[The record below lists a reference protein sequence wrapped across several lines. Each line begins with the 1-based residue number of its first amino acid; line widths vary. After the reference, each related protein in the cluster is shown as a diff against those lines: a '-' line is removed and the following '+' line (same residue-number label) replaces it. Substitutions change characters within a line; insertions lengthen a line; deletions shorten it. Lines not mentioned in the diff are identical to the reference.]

1 MPSADAVRCST
12 SCKHAQADVPG
23 GQIPPTRVDSNVDN
37 VEDGIQPVQP
47 SGPTVKAGSQRE
59 WDATAHVVHS
69 DTAKG
74 PVVKLLAQNSELQ
87 AVIRQSFHILI
98 KSMLF
103 EDAYPPYKSCTAFA
117 RVALLA
123 AARKQGP
130 SAAGIKERL
139 KAANDGNFAAHLADL
154 VSLILAP
161 RLCNLDVF
169 QPLARMNLLRTHIKE
184 IVSQKVLASYGLT
197 NLSEKA
203 RAAAIAELLADDRYI
218 FVQVTLDAFHCRCSC

>member
-23 GQIPPTRVDSNVDN
+23 RQAPPIQVDSNVDDL
-37 VEDGIQPVQP
+37 EDGIQLVQP
-47 SGPTVKAGSQRE
+47 SGPTVKADSRRE
-59 WDATAHVVHS
+59 WDATARVVHS
-69 DTAKG
+69 DTPKG

-103 EDAYPPYKSCTAFA
+103 EDAYPPYKSRTAFA

-123 AARKQGP
+123 AARQQGP
-130 SAAGIKERL
+130 PAAGIKERL
-139 KAANDGNFAAHLADL
+139 KAANDENFAAHLADL

-161 RLCNLDVF
+161 RLYTILMYYS
-169 QPLARMNLLRTHIKE
+169 LWR
-184 IVSQKVLASYGLT
+184 G
-197 NLSEKA
+197 
-203 RAAAIAELLADDRYI
+203 
-218 FVQVTLDAFHCRCSC
+218 